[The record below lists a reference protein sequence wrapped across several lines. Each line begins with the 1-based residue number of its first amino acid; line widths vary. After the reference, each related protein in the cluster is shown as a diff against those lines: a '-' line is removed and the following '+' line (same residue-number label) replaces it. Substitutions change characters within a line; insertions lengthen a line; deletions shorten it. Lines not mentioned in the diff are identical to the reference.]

1 MSTTSGHP
9 CSNCGASLS
18 SGAKFCHACG
28 TATTTQKSG
37 LPGFVWILAGL
48 AAVTLV
54 AVIAFQAGRS
64 GAPQAGP
71 PAASAPTGGAGGG
84 MPDLASMSPRE
95 QADRLFNRVMTA
107 HEQGDQGS
115 VDLFKPMALQAYGML
130 GTLGP
135 DAHYHVGV
143 MQVVTGEVDD
153 ARARADSIEALV
165 AGHLFAFMLR
175 HSAARMESN
184 EAAAQEAYRGFLANY
199 DGEIAAGRQEYADHQ
214 RAVDSFRQQA
224 LDETQ

>member
-1 MSTTSGHP
+1 M
-9 CSNCGASLS
+9 
-18 SGAKFCHACG
+18 
-28 TATTTQKSG
+28 
-37 LPGFVWILAGL
+37 LAGL

-64 GAPQAGP
+64 SPPPAGP
-71 PAASAPTGGAGGG
+71 PAAGAPAGGAGGG
-84 MPDLASMSPRE
+84 MPDLASMGPRE

-130 GTLGP
+130 GTLDP

-153 ARARADSIEALV
+153 ARARADSIEAQVPEL
-165 AGHLFAFMLR
+165 AG
-175 HSAARMESN
+175 
-184 EAAAQEAYRGFLANY
+184 
-199 DGEIAAGRQEYADHQ
+199 YADIDEIVILVTE
-214 RAVDSFRQQA
+214 RCRVDTVRIIRRNLTDLAECIPTFGI
-224 LDETQ
+224 LDRLYKDKHGWQYCAGQSYPDEMRTVRKILKDMR

>member
-1 MSTTSGHP
+1 
-9 CSNCGASLS
+9 
-18 SGAKFCHACG
+18 
-28 TATTTQKSG
+28 
-37 LPGFVWILAGL
+37 
-48 AAVTLV
+48 LV

-64 GAPQAGP
+64 GAPQAG
-71 PAASAPTGGAGGG
+71 SPTAGAEAGGAGGG

-115 VDLFKPMALQAYGML
+115 VDLFKPMAIQAYGML
-130 GTLGP
+130 GTLDP

-175 HSAARMESN
+175 HSAARMENN
-184 EAAAQEAYRGFLANY
+184 EAAAREAYRGFLANY
-199 DGEIAAGRQEYADHQ
+199 DGETAAGRQEYADHQ
-214 RAVDSFRQQA
+214 RAVDSFHQQA
-224 LDETQ
+224 LAEPQ

>member
-1 MSTTSGHP
+1 M
-9 CSNCGASLS
+9 
-18 SGAKFCHACG
+18 
-28 TATTTQKSG
+28 
-37 LPGFVWILAGL
+37 LAGL

-64 GAPQAGP
+64 SPPPAGP
-71 PAASAPTGGAGGG
+71 PAAGAPAGGAGGG
-84 MPDLASMSPRE
+84 MPDLASMGPWE

-130 GTLGP
+130 GTLDP

-153 ARARADSIEALV
+153 ARARADSIEAQV
-165 AGHLFAFMLR
+165 PGHLFAFMLR
-175 HSAARMESN
+175 HSAARMEN
-184 EAAAQEAYRGFLANY
+184 DEAAAQEAYQGFLANY
-199 DGEIAAGRQEYADHQ
+199 DGEIAAGRQEYEDHQ